1 MNGLLFVAKNIIIIY
16 LYFNYKIIFLI
27 TILNFIIKI
36 VHK

>member
-1 MNGLLFVAKNIIIIY
+1 MVYPLSQKNIIIIY